1 MQLAIIIPFFKK
13 NYFRECLQS
22 LANQTYKN
30 FNIYIGND
38 ASLDDPEQII
48 DDFKDI
54 LNITYKRFDKN
65 LGGISL
71 TKQWERCIEL
81 SENERWIMILGDD
94 DYLSKDYVEKFFK
107 HLSEIE
113 EQDIKVVHF
122 ASKIVRSPSGE
133 ISDLYTHPKIEK
145 STDFFYRKFLEF
157 SRGSLTE
164 QIFRRDAYEKFGFRD
179 FPLGW
184 GADNFAWLDFTQ
196 FGTIYSIN
204 SATAFFRISDAN
216 ISRGGYKENLKQE
229 TKYQYFKLVIEEY
242 LDRFEINQRLP
253 LLLFYEQVVYN
264 SNQNSLGYYIKMNKF
279 LFKERAYLQLVKFL
293 RRFIISHIK

>member
-13 NYFRECLQS
+13 NYFRECLES

-81 SENERWIMILGDD
+81 SENERWLMILGDD

-184 GADNFAWLDFTQ
+184 GADNLAWLDFTQ

>member
-13 NYFRECLQS
+13 NYFRECLES

-48 DDFKDI
+48 DNFKDI

-81 SENERWIMILGDD
+81 SENERWLMILGDD
-94 DYLSKDYVEKFFK
+94 DYLSEDYVEKFFK

-184 GADNFAWLDFTQ
+184 GADNLAWLDFTQ

>member
-13 NYFRECLQS
+13 NYFRECLES

-81 SENERWIMILGDD
+81 SENERWLMILGDD

-133 ISDLYTHPKIEK
+133 ISDLYTHPKIER

-184 GADNFAWLDFTQ
+184 GADNLAWLDFTQ

-216 ISRGGYKENLKQE
+216 ISRGGYMENLKQE